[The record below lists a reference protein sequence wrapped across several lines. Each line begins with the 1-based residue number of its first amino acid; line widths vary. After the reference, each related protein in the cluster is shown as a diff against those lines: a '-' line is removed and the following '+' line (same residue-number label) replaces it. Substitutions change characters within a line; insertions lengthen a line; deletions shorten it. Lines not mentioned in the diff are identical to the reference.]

1 MLILA
6 EKRTDSP
13 VVGRVWWILNY
24 GQFEQFIFTGDPDK
38 NFCSTVSL
46 PHPHPYP
53 FTHPNLFEDHLG
65 LCDMAG
71 GPVRAGGGREPPAAW
86 SLWKTE
92 DVGNCL
98 TGETL
103 EAGELPVSM
112 R

>member
-1 MLILA
+1 MA
-6 EKRTDSP
+6 N
-13 VVGRVWWILNY
+13 LNSSFS
-24 GQFEQFIFTGDPDK
+24 QVTQTKIFAVQSA
-38 NFCSTVSL
+38 CL

-53 FTHPNLFEDHLG
+53 FTHPNLFENHLG
-65 LCDMAG
+65 LCDIAG
-71 GPVRAGGGREPPAAW
+71 GPVHAGGGREPPAAW

-103 EAGELPVSM
+103 EAGELPVST